1 MKKMITKMTMA
12 AALLACG
19 SAFAQGDMPELK
31 FQDYPSTGGNLLARV
46 AIAKGYCEKH
56 GIKCSLKTIPSAP
69 LGLQVMTAGSID
81 VAMTPLLVEISAV
94 HRGAKVKAIAGAVVD
109 NIGQLV
115 VRNDALG
122 PHADQGFPAAVRD
135 LKGKKIGVTARG
147 GSAELQ
153 LRYLL
158 EQAGLKPDDVN
169 VVAVGG
175 VNTAM
180 PSMMSGQIDA
190 AFSYEPAGSMCEV
203 DKKCKV
209 IYLASHDK
217 QPAAIYATNGAQQ
230 NMVVTQDMIDQ
241 HPDRVHAIVAAM
253 TDAQAFIDD
262 PKNFPELTKISKQF
276 FNLKVPHGDEI
287 TELSVRKAIPG
298 DRVAISRDAV
308 KATVDL
314 MVKLKMIPKPV
325 PVDELVYAK
334 AP

>member
-1 MKKMITKMTMA
+1 MKTITKITMA

-19 SAFAQGDMPELK
+19 TAFAQGDLPELK

-46 AIAKGYCEKH
+46 AIAKGFCEKH

-69 LGLQVMTAGSID
+69 LGLQVMTADSID

-122 PHADQGFPAAVRD
+122 PHADQGFPGAFQD
-135 LKGKKIGVTARG
+135 LKGKKIGVTVRG
-147 GSAELQ
+147 GSSELQ
-153 LRYLL
+153 LRFLL
-158 EQAGLKPDDVN
+158 EKAGLKPDDVT

-180 PSMMSGQIDA
+180 PAMMSGQIDA

-203 DKKCKV
+203 DKKCKLV
-209 IYLASHDK
+209 YLASREK
-217 QPAAIYATNGAQQ
+217 QPAEIYATNGAQQ
-230 NMVVTQDMIDQ
+230 NMVVKQEMIDRY
-241 HPDRVHAIVAAM
+241 PERVAAIIGAM
-253 TDAQAFIDD
+253 TDAQDFIRD
-262 PKNFPELTKISKQF
+262 PKNFPEVAKISRQF
-276 FNLKVPHGDEI
+276 FNLKVPHGEEI
-287 TELSVRKAIPG
+287 TDLSVRKAIPG

-314 MVKLKMIPKPV
+314 MLKLKMIPKPV
-325 PVDELVYAK
+325 PVQDLVYDK